1 MKEKQLLWGLL
12 ALFFLAG
19 LLFVA
24 GCEDDASTDKSAP
37 TTSMEFPQ
45 SLTGAEVTPPALTRG
60 LMNPRAVHNGDIHCG
75 FEGVA
80 GDDPFRD
87 GYNMTKFLVSAV
99 ATWQCFADSI
109 IIIVAAIPFP
119 TDGTFVEFDPDPSDP
134 DGPTGIRV
142 TDNSSNQR
150 TIELFFNGN
159 TTTAGV
165 YLSWSFGTNF
175 EGKLIL
181 SSVVMNDPSDP
192 GFDADEPNNL
202 RMDFSNN
209 GTTQTADMIIS
220 FPGAN
225 LWAEAFRITAVKT
238 LADDSFV
245 VRGIMDM
252 KGQWDPDYAGTATP
266 TLKMFGVSDSAGR
279 GAARSEFADLGL
291 DLDLTPST
299 TLGSYNFTFNGRYYF
314 LANGTSEWINKNV
327 SSAEFADPLGDRTAT
342 PGEISFVEGAIGVP
356 AYFTNT
362 CTATL
367 GADCTALF
375 ATIFDD
381 GLEGRDQNTV
391 GPEPTDSRKTALDAG
406 AYLTTA
412 CPADAASCTFDDTD
426 VFDQSFTP
434 TN

>member
-181 SSVVMNDPSDP
+181 SSAVMNDPSDP

-202 RMDFSNN
+202 RMDFANN

-220 FPGAN
+220 FPGTN
-225 LWAEAFRITAVKT
+225 LWAEAFRIDAVKT
-238 LADDSFV
+238 LSDSSFV
-245 VRGIMDM
+245 VRGIMSM
-252 KGQWDPDYAGTATP
+252 KGQWDPTYAGLAVP
-266 TLKMFGVSDSAGR
+266 TLKMFGVSDSAGL
-279 GAARSEFADLGL
+279 GAAMSQFVDLGTNF
-291 DLDLTPST
+291 DLGGGE
-299 TLGSYNFTFNGRYYF
+299 TLGSYDFTMDDRYYF
-314 LANGTSEWINKNV
+314 LANGTSEWINK
-327 SSAEFADPLGDRTAT
+327 SLTSATYVGGRTASGPT
-342 PGEISFVEGAIGVP
+342 LANVDSVLGLGGT
-356 AYFTNT
+356 YFTAP
-362 CTATL
+362 CDATAPS
-367 GADCTALF
+367 DCTDLF
-375 ATIFDD
+375 TAIFVNGFGGKDS
-381 GLEGRDQNTV
+381 NSA
-391 GPEPTDSRKTALDAG
+391 GPEPTGSRKTALDAG
-406 AYLTTA
+406 AFLATS